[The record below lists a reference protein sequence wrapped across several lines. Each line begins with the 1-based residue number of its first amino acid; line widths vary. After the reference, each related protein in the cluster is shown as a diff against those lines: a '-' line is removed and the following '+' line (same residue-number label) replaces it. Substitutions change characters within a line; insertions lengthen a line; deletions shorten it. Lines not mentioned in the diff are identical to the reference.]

1 MKCVDNQPQTTVE
14 CFLIAAEAMDTLV
27 TKILDLSSRE
37 ASLPVDVVDLGTADG
52 TAQNNYTPD
61 HTRTEYTNGNS
72 NYDDS
77 TGYSKVSNMR
87 GLVGHI
93 PNSDQDRHKST
104 CC

>member
-1 MKCVDNQPQTTVE
+1 MYIEPTCKHSFNIN
-14 CFLIAAEAMDTLV
+14 FAAEAMDSLV
-27 TKILDLSSRE
+27 TKILELSSRE
-37 ASLPVDVVDLGTADG
+37 ASLPVDVVDLGGSDG
-52 TAQNNYTPD
+52 AVQQDSHTPN

-87 GLVGHI
+87 GLAGHI
-93 PNSDQDRHKST
+93 PSSNQENQRST

>member
-1 MKCVDNQPQTTVE
+1 MS
-14 CFLIAAEAMDTLV
+14 IAAEAIDALV

-37 ASLPVDVVDLGTADG
+37 SSLPVDVVDLGTPDG
-52 TAQNNYTPD
+52 AAQQDNNHAPN
-61 HTRTEYTNGNS
+61 HTHTEYTNGNS

-87 GLVGHI
+87 GLAGHI
-93 PNSDQDRHKST
+93 PSSNQDSHRST

>member
-1 MKCVDNQPQTTVE
+1 ME
-14 CFLIAAEAMDTLV
+14 TLV
-27 TKILDLSSRE
+27 TKILDLSAQE
-37 ASLPVDVVDLGTADG
+37 ANLPVDVVDLGTPDPATPPQQQQDRH
-52 TAQNNYTPD
+52 TAN
-61 HTRTEYTNGNS
+61 HTHTEYYTNGTS

-93 PNSDQDRHKST
+93 PSSRQENQRSSG

>member
-1 MKCVDNQPQTTVE
+1 ME
-14 CFLIAAEAMDTLV
+14 TLV

-37 ASLPVDVVDLGTADG
+37 ANLPVDVVDLGTADSAPPQA
-52 TAQNNYTPD
+52 TPTQN
-61 HTRTEYTNGNS
+61 HTHTEYTNGTTG

-87 GLVGHI
+87 GFVGHI
-93 PNSDQDRHKST
+93 PPSSEQENHRSA

>member
-1 MKCVDNQPQTTVE
+1 
-14 CFLIAAEAMDTLV
+14 MDTLV

-37 ASLPVDVVDLGTADG
+37 ADLPVDVVDLGID
-52 TAQNNYTPD
+52 PD
-61 HTRTEYTNGNS
+61 NSPAPRPSNHTHTEYTNGTS

-87 GLVGHI
+87 GLAGHI
-93 PNSDQDRHKST
+93 PPSNPDNHRSSA